1 MAEITTTERLPFPLA
16 KPNPDTFVTQASEI
30 GLNGQPLDEQVN
42 KKADVK
48 NTEDVDD
55 VFYITD
61 ENGNV
66 VAKLE
71 GGNIRTKE
79 FDSSQVAPVK
89 VVYDYDFLITDANGY
104 VVAAFKNGQLQT
116 QKFNS
121 SYAAQ
126 ALNSDSMTDFI
137 ICDSSGNVIVEFAD
151 GHIKTKNFDSSQGG
165 GGGGSSFF
173 SFTQIY

>member
-1 MAEITTTERLPFPLA
+1 MAKESMPFELKRPDANTPVTASTEI
-16 KPNPDTFVTQASEI
+16 DH
-30 GLNGQPLDEQVN
+30 NGQPLNEQID

-55 VFYITD
+55 ILYITD
-61 ENGNV
+61 ESGNV
-66 VAKLE
+66 VAKLD
-71 GGNIRTKE
+71 GGNIKTKD

-89 VVYDYDFLITDANGY
+89 IVYDYDFLITDANGY

-126 ALNSDSMTDFI
+126 SSDSDSLSDFI

-151 GHIKTKNFDSSQGG
+151 GDIKTKNFDSSQGG

-173 SFTQIY
+173 NYTQIY

>member
-1 MAEITTTERLPFPLA
+1 MAKERLPFELERNGD
-16 KPNPDTFVTQASEI
+16 KPVTNSTEI
-30 GLNGQPLDEQVN
+30 DHNGQPLNEQID
-42 KKADVK
+42 KKVDLK
-48 NTEDVDD
+48 NTEDVDNIL
-55 VFYITD
+55 YITD

-71 GGNIRTKE
+71 GGDFKTKN

-89 VVYDYDFLITDANGY
+89 IVYDYDFLITDANGY

-126 ALNSDSMTDFI
+126 SSDSDSLSDFI

-165 GGGGSSFF
+165 GGGGESFF
-173 SFTQIY
+173 NYTQIY

>member
-1 MAEITTTERLPFPLA
+1 MPFELKRPDAVTPVTASTEI
-16 KPNPDTFVTQASEI
+16 DH
-30 GLNGQPLDEQVN
+30 NGQPLNEQID

-61 ENGNV
+61 ESGNV
-66 VAKLE
+66 VAKLD
-71 GGNIRTKE
+71 GGNIKTKN
-79 FDSSQVAPVK
+79 FDSSQVAHVK
-89 VVYDYDFLITDANGY
+89 VVYDYDFLITDSNGY

-126 ALNSDSMTDFI
+126 SSNSDSLSDFI

>member
-1 MAEITTTERLPFPLA
+1 MAKESMPFELKRPDAVTPVTASTEI
-16 KPNPDTFVTQASEI
+16 DH
-30 GLNGQPLDEQVN
+30 NGQPLNEQID

-55 VFYITD
+55 ILYITD
-61 ENGNV
+61 ESGNV
-66 VAKLE
+66 VAKLD
-71 GGNIRTKE
+71 GGNIKTKN

-126 ALNSDSMTDFI
+126 SSDSDSLSDFI
-137 ICDSSGNVIVEFAD
+137 ICDSSGNVIVEFSN

-165 GGGGSSFF
+165 GGGSSSFF
-173 SFTQIY
+173 SYTQIY